1 MDIVVEKKNFF
12 GKRKKLIGLVVVG
25 LVAAAALVRY
35 VLIVGQAEFSVD
47 RENIVIGEVQ
57 HGDYTVSVRGTGILV
72 PDNIKWLA
80 ANVEATVVRRVLKA
94 GHKVKKGDLIVELAS
109 PQLIQELSEIKWELQ
124 ALEADLIAE
133 RVDQE
138 MTLQQ
143 QRVQVLSDKREYEAA
158 VTEYNAREELM
169 KIHAVSKLDFN
180 RSKVAM
186 GQARQRWLSAKETL
200 AKMEENLVAQNN
212 AREARLN
219 QTKKKVERTQQKV
232 DDLQVRASM
241 NGTILEVPVEAG
253 QRVAMGDSLAKLAE
267 ENSLIA
273 ELQVPEIQIRDV
285 AVGQKVLIDTRNST
299 IDGVVSRIDPAVA
312 NGNVLVDVKFTG
324 ELPDDVRPDLSVD
337 GVITITKIPNA
348 IHVERP
354 LFVQSRSHST
364 LYKLSED
371 GRFAERVEVE
381 LGYGSINRIQVLAGL
396 DVGDKIVVS
405 DMTRFQSYTKFRLN

>member
-94 GHKVKKGDLIVELAS
+94 GHRVKKGDLIVELAS